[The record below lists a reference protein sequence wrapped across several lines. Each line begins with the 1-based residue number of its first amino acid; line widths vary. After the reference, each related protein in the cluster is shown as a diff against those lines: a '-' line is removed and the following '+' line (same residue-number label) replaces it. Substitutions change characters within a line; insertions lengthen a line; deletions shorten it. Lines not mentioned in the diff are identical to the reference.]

1 MIYNPL
7 QTYIV
12 SKQQL
17 LASHWAIKRIERQL
31 PESITLV
38 YLTTEK
44 HFGKLQHFFT
54 IPNTNRLI
62 KLSDKT
68 CKKLNLK

>member
-1 MIYNPL
+1 MIYQPL

-12 SKQQL
+12 TKQQL
-17 LASHWAIKRIERQL
+17 IDSHRLIKRLDDAL
-31 PESITLV
+31 PEKLTLV

-44 HFGKLQHFFT
+44 HLGKIQHYFT

-68 CKKLNLK
+68 CQKLKLF